1 MVTRK
6 TPRTKPKVAAKQAPK
21 KATLTA
27 KANSAAGADREARI
41 GAKVK
46 HGRMVRGITLKQ
58 LAEEAGCSESLLS
71 KIENN
76 KAMPSFGTLHRI
88 AAALGTNVGVLF
100 SAGGEGAQIVSRA
113 GERPIIVTDQLRT
126 GKGVQLERLIPYSR
140 EYLLQSNIHLIA
152 PGGRTDA
159 ISHAG
164 EEIGYVLEG
173 EIELTIDG
181 NRYCA
186 KAGDSFHFRSELPHA
201 YRNIGTKPARV
212 LWVNTPPTF

>member
-88 AAALGTNVGVLF
+88 AVALGTNVGVLF